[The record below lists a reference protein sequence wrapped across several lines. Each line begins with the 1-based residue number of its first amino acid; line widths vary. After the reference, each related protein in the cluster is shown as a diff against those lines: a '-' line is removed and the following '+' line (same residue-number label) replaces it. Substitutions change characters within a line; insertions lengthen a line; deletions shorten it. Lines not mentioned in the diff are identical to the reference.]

1 MKLIKRPRYER
12 TVKKILKAHKLDK
25 DIIIQT
31 EDMFIEN
38 PKEPSL
44 RYHKIICKKDKHRWS
59 ITVPNTQY
67 RILITQIEETAYFV
81 ALLNHREYDKNN
93 KDC

>member
-25 DIIIQT
+25 ESITLT
-31 EDMFIEN
+31 ENLFREN
-38 PKEPSL
+38 PQNPSL
-44 RYHKIICKKDKHRWS
+44 RYHKIICKKDKNRWS
-59 ITVPNTQY
+59 ISIPNTQY
-67 RILITQIEETAYFV
+67 RILLTSIEDTAYFV